1 MTRSGCRICASG
13 GGYLYSYRPP
23 AASKPPLIVVPVRV
37 VERGRLVVGV
47 GVVPDVRVAACGEG
61 HDRDDEDRA
70 RDGDAG
76 HDGGVLERPTDP
88 VDDGAQA
95 RHRAVEHVHRPIV
108 RPCARVRAPPDRT
121 DACGP
126 AGRVAREDQGRTM
139 PAMYANLSESRRR
152 AIRHGLAIAGVLAAA
167 WMYLVVGDRTW
178 AKPAADGLVYWGVNI
193 SAPYAGSTVGGA
205 NAYLYSP
212 AFAQIFAIIGLVPQP
227 VFTVVWTVFLA
238 GVAWWLARPWPASLL
253 VLALPVSQE
262 ILIGNIHLLLAAA
275 IVLGFR
281 WAGTWSFVLLTKVT
295 PGVGLVWFAVRREWT
310 ALATAI
316 GVTALIAGV
325 SFVIAPQLWRDW
337 ITLLTH
343 DGGSAGELA
352 PAADRGRRRDRRLGR
367 AHRPPLD
374 RAAGRDARAAR
385 PVDGLLLDAPRLR
398 RGQRPRRGAYGCG
411 DPAGHRPGRRA
422 GLRSRCSP
430 PSVIAGSSTAF
441 AGSRSPSSSS
451 STRSPRRGSSP
462 AAAPSASSCSSC
474 SRGS

>member
-1 MTRSGCRICASG
+1 
-13 GGYLYSYRPP
+13 
-23 AASKPPLIVVPVRV
+23 
-37 VERGRLVVGV
+37 
-47 GVVPDVRVAACGEG
+47 
-61 HDRDDEDRA
+61 
-70 RDGDAG
+70 
-76 HDGGVLERPTDP
+76 
-88 VDDGAQA
+88 
-95 RHRAVEHVHRPIV
+95 
-108 RPCARVRAPPDRT
+108 
-121 DACGP
+121 
-126 AGRVAREDQGRTM
+126 M

-212 AFAQIFAIIGLVPQP
+212 AFAQVFAIIGLVPQP
-227 VFTVVWTVFLA
+227 IFTVVWTVFLA

-310 ALATAI
+310 ALAMAI
-316 GVTALIAGV
+316 GVTALVAGV

-343 DGGSAGELA
+343 DGGSQASWLLPRIAVAGVIAAWGGLTDRRWTVPLAAMLALPVLWMDSFSMLLGCVAVSGHVAVRTVAATRPVTAPIDA
-352 PAADRGRRRDRRLGR
+352 PA
-367 AHRPPLD
+367 
-374 RAAGRDARAAR
+374 
-385 PVDGLLLDAPRLR
+385 
-398 RGQRPRRGAYGCG
+398 
-411 DPAGHRPGRRA
+411 
-422 GLRSRCSP
+422 
-430 PSVIAGSSTAF
+430 
-441 AGSRSPSSSS
+441 
-451 STRSPRRGSSP
+451 
-462 AAAPSASSCSSC
+462 
-474 SRGS
+474 